1 MYFMTG
7 DKVKQQ
13 PDGNFKVVGR
23 IKEMINKSG
32 EKILPN
38 ELEDVI
44 LGHPN
49 VDEVKVI
56 GVPDEVVGEKI
67 CVCIKEDT
75 NINLNEL
82 RNYLQQQGIANFKLP
97 DLIKKVPVWPL
108 TTFGKIDVNRLK
120 E

>member
-56 GVPDEVVGEKI
+56 E
-67 CVCIKEDT
+67 
-75 NINLNEL
+75 
-82 RNYLQQQGIANFKLP
+82 YQM
-97 DLIKKVPVWPL
+97 
-108 TTFGKIDVNRLK
+108 RL
-120 E
+120 